1 MCLSDQ
7 KNFNT
12 STSTLKVIIIIPTRN
27 GANDLERLL
36 ASLSTQALKTDVCV
50 VDSSSSDR
58 TLEVA
63 SASGA
68 VVSVI
73 PVSEFN
79 HGGTRQKMVVAKPD
93 YDIYVFLTQDSHLAD
108 PDALEH
114 LIVPF
119 FDEKVGAVCGR
130 QLPHKDANEL
140 AAHARFFNYPPESRI
155 KSMADAPVLGIK
167 TPFISN
173 SFAAY
178 RREAL
183 LGVGGF
189 PSNVILSE
197 DMYVAA
203 RMLMAGWK
211 VAYAADARCY
221 HSHNYTLLQ
230 EFRRYFDQ
238 GVFQAREPWIRGN
251 FGGAVGEGLRYVKSE
266 LRYLGFRRFY
276 LWPSSLLRNAL
287 KLMGYKLGQQES
299 KLPLWLK
306 RWLSMHRGFWDS
318 HHRGGIG

>member
-1 MCLSDQ
+1 
-7 KNFNT
+7 
-12 STSTLKVIIIIPTRN
+12 VIRVALIIPTRN
-27 GANDLERLL
+27 GEEDLARLL
-36 ASLSTQALKTDVCV
+36 ESVGAQTRRCDVFV

-58 TLEVA
+58 TIEVA
-63 SASGA
+63 YASGA

-73 PVSEFN
+73 PISEFN
-79 HGGTRQKMVVAKPD
+79 HGGTRQKMVVTKPD
-93 YDIYVFLTQDSHLAD
+93 YDIYVFLTQDAYLAD

-119 FDEKVGAVCGR
+119 SDEKVGAVCGR

-140 AAHARFFNYPPESRI
+140 AEHARFFNYPPESRI
-155 KSMADAPVLGIK
+155 KSMADSPVLGIK

-211 VAYAADARCY
+211 VAYAGDARCH

-238 GVFQAREPWIRGN
+238 GVFHSREPWIRES
-251 FGGAVGEGLRYVKSE
+251 FGGAGGEGLRYVKSE

-287 KLMGYKLGQQES
+287 KLMGYKLGQHES

-306 RWLSMHRGFWDS
+306 RRLSMHRGFWEA
-318 HHRGGIG
+318 HRRGGIG